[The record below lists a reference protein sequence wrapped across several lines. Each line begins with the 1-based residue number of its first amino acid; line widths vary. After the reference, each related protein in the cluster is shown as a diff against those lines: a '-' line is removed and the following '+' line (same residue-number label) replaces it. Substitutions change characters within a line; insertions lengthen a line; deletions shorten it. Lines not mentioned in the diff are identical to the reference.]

1 MLKQKRPVR
10 RGVFLFFVVR
20 FRVGVLRRR
29 FCFGDASFIVSRMM
43 CAPFVFKNTARACGL
58 SFPRGWMGAGGYCSR

>member
-29 FCFGDASFIVSRMM
+29 FCFGGASFIVSLMM
-43 CAPFVFKNTARACGL
+43 CSVCF
-58 SFPRGWMGAGGYCSR
+58 